1 MFKFN
6 IFATLCGRLL
16 LLQAVN
22 SARLIRLY
30 FKNQRFSGCKDK
42 WILKLSLSWVSSVDL
57 IFHYF
62 RVLIIIIFLK
72 CTDCRDFFEN
82 CPNCMDFKRKC
93 TDCPDFFFEN
103 CTDCTDWTDFF
114 WKCTDFVRIFSK
126 NVWATLHMVQYVA
139 LTRLTYDRGQFSLH
153 SPVRGLIMTTPM
165 ARSDFLQYPA

>member
-1 MFKFN
+1 MVKFN

-82 CPNCMDFKRKC
+82 CTNCMDFKRKC
-93 TDCPDFFFEN
+93 TDC
-103 CTDCTDWTDFF
+103 TDFF
-114 WKCTDFVRIFSK
+114 SKTVQIVRIFFSK
-126 NVWATLHMVQYVA
+126 IVLIIRFFSENVQIFVWI
-139 LTRLTYDRGQFSLH
+139 FSKKFW
-153 SPVRGLIMTTPM
+153 PPCIC
-165 ARSDFLQYPA
+165 F

>member
-82 CPNCMDFKRKC
+82 CTNCMDFKRKC
-93 TDCPDFFFEN
+93 TD
-103 CTDCTDWTDFF
+103 WTDFF
-114 WKCTDFVRIFSK
+114 SKTVQIVRIFFRKLYWLYGFFLKMYRFLYGFFQKSFGHPVFVSK
-126 NVWATLHMVQYVA
+126 PKFWVKHVFKLVFITLVEK
-139 LTRLTYDRGQFSLH
+139 
-153 SPVRGLIMTTPM
+153 
-165 ARSDFLQYPA
+165 

>member
-82 CPNCMDFKRKC
+82 CTNCMDFKRKC
-93 TDCPDFFFEN
+93 TDCTDFFSKTVQIVRIFFFEN
-103 CTDCTDWTDFF
+103 CTDYTVFF
-114 WKCTDFVRIFSK
+114 WKCTDFCMDFFKKVL
-126 NVWATLHMVQYVA
+126 ATLY
-139 LTRLTYDRGQFSLH
+139 LFLNPNF
-153 SPVRGLIMTTPM
+153 GLNM
-165 ARSDFLQYPA
+165 FLN